1 MTEFDINSNGRLLH
15 GYDTGG
21 GGDLVVV
28 WHHGTPNVGSPPR
41 PLFDTSQALGIR
53 WVSYDRPGYG
63 GSSPRPDRSVA
74 TAAED
79 VAAITSHLG
88 IERYAVMGHS
98 GGGPHALASAA
109 IHPNRVIAVVSGAG
123 LAPFDAEGLDWFE
136 GMSASGTKSLRA
148 AAAGRSEK
156 ERLEASGI
164 EYDPEFTTAD
174 LEVLSGAWSWLNE
187 VVGPALDNGPGG
199 LIDDDL
205 AYVNPWG
212 FSVEDVSAPSLFI
225 HGGRDRIVPP
235 AHGEWLADRCS
246 HGELWLFPDD
256 GHVSVLRHASD
267 ALHWLRERVA

>member
-174 LEVLSGAWSWLNE
+174 LEALTGDWSWLNE
-187 VVGPALDNGPGG
+187 VVGPALNNGPGA

-212 FSVEDVSAPSLFI
+212 FSVADVSAPCLFI

-246 HGELWLFPDD
+246 KGELWLFPDD
-256 GHVSVLRHASD
+256 GHVSVLRHASE